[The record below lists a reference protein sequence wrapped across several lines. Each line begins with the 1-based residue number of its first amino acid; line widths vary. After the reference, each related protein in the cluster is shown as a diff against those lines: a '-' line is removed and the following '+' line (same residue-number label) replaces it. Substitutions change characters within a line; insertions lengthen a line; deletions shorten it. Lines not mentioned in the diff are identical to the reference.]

1 MKIWLN
7 GALRDAETPALRTDD
22 RGLLLGDG
30 LFETL
35 AVRNGRP
42 VFLAEHWRRLAE
54 SARELAIPLPF
65 EAETLR
71 SAIADL
77 AAANGLSEASVRI
90 TLTRGPGPR
99 GLSPPADPE
108 PTLFI
113 TAAPLGPPPLS
124 WSAVTV
130 SIRRN
135 ESSPL
140 SRLKSLN
147 YGDMILARREA
158 NAAGADEAILLNG
171 QGGLCCASIAN
182 LFLWFGS
189 ELVTAAPSDGVLPGI
204 ARAKLLTLAAA
215 RGIEIHES
223 APALDEMRRAS
234 GAFLSNSLMGVVPLT
249 RIDAIEFPVPAATL
263 DLQDALRELERE
275 DVR

>member
-1 MKIWLN
+1 MKVWLN
-7 GALRDAETPALRTDD
+7 GALHDAETPALRTDD

-54 SARELAIPLPF
+54 SALELAIPLPF
-65 EAETLR
+65 EADTLR

-215 RGIEIHES
+215 RGIEIHAR

>member
-54 SARELAIPLPF
+54 SAQELAIPLPF

-99 GLSPPADPE
+99 GLSPPAAPA

-171 QGGLCCASIAN
+171 RGGLCCASIAN
-182 LFLWFGS
+182 LFFWFGS
-189 ELVTAAPSDGVLPGI
+189 ELVTGAPSDGVLPGI